1 VRSFGLLLLIATAFL
16 AIGIKLVIIQG
27 INSSHYLAA
36 GASEWE
42 QTITLAAQRGGIL
55 DRNGNDLAMSIPQTT
70 IYADPHEVNDAPAE
84 AAELSP
90 ILTMSAST
98 LQNLLT
104 KNTSFVYV
112 ARTVD
117 DATAAK
123 VAKLNL
129 AGIYS
134 LREPKRFYPAG
145 QLALPLLGTVGTDG
159 GGLGG
164 LEYKYNSA
172 LGGRAGKSVTQ
183 IDPYGHHIPGGVQEY
198 RAPVAGQDLVLSLD
212 EPLQYDTEQ
221 ALAQAIVAARASDG
235 IALLMNAKTGEIL
248 ADAQLAMPAAGSTQP
263 PAVPVSIAAPAPTP
277 TPTPQ
282 VQPVVAP
289 SASAFTR
296 VYEPGSVNK
305 LITISAALDTGAVKP
320 SDVFTIPDSYHV
332 ADTTFHDA
340 ENHPTEHWTVTDVL
354 ANSSNIGTIQIAQRL
369 GRDNLLKYIH
379 NYGLGSSTDIGF
391 PGESQGLLPTYW
403 SGTSIADVPIGQGIA
418 VTAIQMLAAYN
429 TIANGGVYVPP
440 KLVDGIIDAKGR
452 EHLVPSGT
460 PHRVVSPAVAKEM
473 TTMLDEVVR
482 VGTGKAA
489 NLSPYTVA
497 GKTGTGSVP
506 SPRGGYEYGHYVA
519 SFAGFVPSEN
529 PQITGMVVVDNTPDY
544 GAAASAPTFATIA
557 RDALRTFNV
566 QPLPPQPPAPGVPL
580 ATSASATGAGE
591 VAGTPLPGLAKPPTV
606 ASPAAPAG
614 SSPAAL
620 KNHTATSS
628 PGTTTNP
635 TATIPAATT
644 ASGPASGSVNPTA
657 GVNLPGSPSSPAPST
672 TTTPPA
678 TTPVRSR
685 ASPPGG

>member
-1 VRSFGLLLLIATAFL
+1 VRSFGLLLLIGVAFV

-27 INSSHYLAA
+27 VNSSHYLAA
-36 GASEWE
+36 GASEWQ
-42 QTITLAAQRGGIL
+42 QTITLPAQRGGIL

-70 IYADPHEVNDAPAE
+70 IYADPREVSDAPAE
-84 AAELSP
+84 AAALGP
-90 ILTMSAST
+90 ILRVPVGT
-98 LQNLLT
+98 LEALLFT
-104 KNTSFVYV
+104 SNTSFVYL

-117 DATAAK
+117 DATAAR
-123 VAKLNL
+123 VARLNL

-134 LREPKRFYPAG
+134 LKEPKRFYPAA

-164 LEYKYNSA
+164 LEYKFNSA
-172 LGGRAGKSVTQ
+172 LAGRAGKSITQ
-183 IDPYGHHIPGGVQEY
+183 IDPYGHQIPGGVQEY

-212 EPLQYDTEQ
+212 EPLQYDAEQ

-235 IALLMNAKTGEIL
+235 IALIMNSRTGEIL
-248 ADAQLAMPAAGSTQP
+248 ADAQLAMPAAGNRQP
-263 PAVPVSIAAPAPTP
+263 PAVPVSIQGPGGGAAQAR
-277 TPTPQ
+277 Q
-282 VQPVVAP
+282 AQPVEAP

-305 LITISAALDTGAVKP
+305 LITISAALQTGVIKP
-320 SDVFTIPDSYHV
+320 SDIFTIPDSYHV

-340 ENHPTEHWTVTDVL
+340 ESHPTEHWTVTDVL

-379 NYGLGSSTDIGF
+379 SYGLGSSTDIGF

-440 KLVDGIIDAKGR
+440 KLVNGIIDAKGR
-452 EHLVPSGT
+452 EHLVPSGS
-460 PHRVVSPAVAKEM
+460 PRRVVSAAVAKQM

-497 GKTGTGSVP
+497 GKTGTGLVP
-506 SPRGGYEYGHYVA
+506 SPTGGYEYGHYVA
-519 SFAGFVPSEN
+519 SFAGFVPAED
-529 PQITGMVVVDNTPDY
+529 PQITAMVVVDNTPDY

-557 RDALRTFNV
+557 SDALRTFDI

-591 VAGTPLPGLAKPPTV
+591 VAGTPLPGLSRPPAV
-606 ASPAAPAG
+606 ASSPAPAG
-614 SSPAAL
+614 SSPAAPR
-620 KNHTATSS
+620 NPAASGN
-628 PGTTTNP
+628 PTTTISP
-635 TATIPAATT
+635 STTT
-644 ASGPASGSVNPTA
+644 AP
-657 GVNLPGSPSSPAPST
+657 T

-678 TTPVRSR
+678 VAAVRPR
-685 ASPPGG
+685 ARPPGG